1 MLRYQ
6 RPENGMRMASI
17 GRCQRSQQNG
27 EFQEPK
33 DGRKPEDQ
41 ESVAESQGIESVA
54 DKIARGSRESGRK
67 PEYRGNGWKPKE
79 WQIARESRE
88 WLKARRDRKE
98 RPAKWQSPRMA
109 ESQGTERSRSE
120 RPAGWQRQRS
130 EMTRPSGLFNNNCF
144 NLFRKLSLEINIS
157 TGEIQNFDSLFTN
170 ETR

>member
-1 MLRYQ
+1 MANSKNRKMAESQ
-6 RPENGMRMASI
+6 RTKR
-17 GRCQRSQQNG
+17 
-27 EFQEPK
+27 
-33 DGRKPEDQ
+33 
-41 ESVAESQGIESVA
+41 VAESQGIESVA

-67 PEYRGNGWKPKE
+67 PEYRGNGWKPKDRVADS
-79 WQIARESRE
+79 QRTKE
-88 WLKARRDRKE
+88 WLKARGDCKE